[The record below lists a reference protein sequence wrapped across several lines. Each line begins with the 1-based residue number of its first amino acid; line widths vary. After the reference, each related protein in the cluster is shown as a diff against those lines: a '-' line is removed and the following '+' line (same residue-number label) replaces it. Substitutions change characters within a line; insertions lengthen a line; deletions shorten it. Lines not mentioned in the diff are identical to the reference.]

1 MMISI
6 KRKRVLKEVMQV
18 DERQQKLLKSI
29 VESYIKTVKPIG
41 SKSLCKKFKCSSATI
56 RNEMAV
62 LENLGFIEKNHIS
75 SGRIPSEAGYKYYVE
90 NLMKPKELT
99 GEDVLK
105 LQTIF
110 KNNEL
115 ALSDSINKTVEIIS
129 ELTNYT
135 SIILGKSSSE
145 NTLSQVNIIPIAD
158 NKIVALVCTD
168 KGIVENKQYILKN
181 DAEIKEMVKTSEII
195 NKMLVGTPI
204 NEVSKRL
211 EFEIKPIISRQIKQY
226 ETVYNIFA
234 DAFNEFVHKQENV
247 YFGGKTKIFNEPEY
261 NNALE
266 IKRLASKFED
276 QNFIKRIEEEDD
288 ASGDIKVYIGEE
300 NDFDPNVTIIKSK
313 YKRNGEEGTIAIVGP
328 KRMEYDRVVGLL
340 EYLQKELNEEDE

>member
-1 MMISI
+1 MDARQNAI
-6 KRKRVLKEVMQV
+6 LKA
-18 DERQQKLLKSI
+18 I

-41 SKSLCKKFKCSSATI
+41 SKSLCKKFNCSSATI

-90 NLMKPKELT
+90 NLMQPKELT

-105 LQTIF
+105 LQRIF
-110 KNNEL
+110 ENTSLE
-115 ALSDSINKTVEIIS
+115 LSDTINKTVEIIS

-135 SIILGKSSSE
+135 SIILGKSSKE
-145 NTLSQVNIIPIAD
+145 NTLKQVSIIPLD
-158 NKIVALVCTD
+158 GNKIVALVCTD
-168 KGIVENKQYILKN
+168 KGIIENKQFILN
-181 DAEIKEMVKTSEII
+181 NASDINEIVKTSEII

-204 NEVSKRL
+204 NEVAKRL

-234 DAFNEFVHKQENV
+234 DAFNDFLNKSQNI
-247 YFGGKTKIFNEPEY
+247 YFGGKTKIFNNPEY
-261 NNALE
+261 DNALE
-266 IKRLASKFED
+266 IKKLAAKFE
-276 QNFIKRIEEEDD
+276 NKEIIKKMEEDSLD
-288 ASGDIKVYIGEE
+288 NDIKIYIGED
-300 NDFDPNVTIIKSK
+300 NDFDPNVTVIKSK
-313 YKRNGEEGTIAIVGP
+313 YKLNGEEGTIAIVGP

-340 EYLQKELNEEDE
+340 EYLKDTLNEDD

>member
-1 MMISI
+1 M
-6 KRKRVLKEVMQV
+6 V
-18 DERQQKLLKSI
+18 DERQNKLLKAI
-29 VESYIKTVKPIG
+29 VESYIKTIKPIG
-41 SKSLCKKFKCSSATI
+41 SKSLCKKFNCSSATI
-56 RNEMAV
+56 RNEMAI

-75 SGRIPSEAGYKYYVE
+75 SGRIPSEAGYKYYVS

-115 ALSDSINKTVEIIS
+115 QLSDTINKTVEIIS

-145 NTLSQVNIIPIAD
+145 NTLKQVSIIPL
-158 NKIVALVCTD
+158 NEQKIVALVCTD
-168 KGIVENKQYILKN
+168 QGLIENKQFIL
-181 DAEIKEMVKTSEII
+181 DDTSEINEIVKTCEII

-204 NEVSKRL
+204 NEVAKRL
-211 EFEIKPIISRQIKQY
+211 EFDIKPIISRQIKQY
-226 ETVYNIFA
+226 EAVYNIFA
-234 DAFNEFVHKQENV
+234 DAFNDFLNKSHNV
-247 YFGGKTKIFNEPEY
+247 YFGGKTKIFDEPEY
-261 NNALE
+261 DNAKE
-266 IKRLASKFED
+266 IKKLASKFED
-276 QNFIKRIEEEDD
+276 KDFIKRIEEDSDSNGEVK
-288 ASGDIKVYIGEE
+288 IYIGEE

-313 YKRNGEEGTIAIVGP
+313 YRLNGEEGTIAIVGP

-340 EYLQKELNEEDE
+340 NYLQKTLNEFDEDGENNE

>member
-1 MMISI
+1 M
-6 KRKRVLKEVMQV
+6 
-18 DERQQKLLKSI
+18 DERQQKLLKAI
-29 VESYIKTVKPIG
+29 IESYIKTVKPIG

-90 NLMKPKELT
+90 HLMKPKELT

-145 NTLSQVNIIPIAD
+145 NTLSQVNIIPITD

-168 KGIVENKQYILKN
+168 KGIVENKQYLLKN
-181 DAEIKEMVKTSEII
+181 EAEIKEIVKTSEII
-195 NKMLVGTPI
+195 NRMLVGTPI
-204 NEVSKRL
+204 NEVAERL

-234 DAFNEFVHKQENV
+234 DAFNEFLHKQENV

-261 NNALE
+261 NDALE

-288 ASGDIKVYIGEE
+288 ASGDIKIYIGEE

-340 EYLQKELNEEDE
+340 EYLQKELNEEEE

>member
-1 MMISI
+1 M
-6 KRKRVLKEVMQV
+6 V
-18 DERQQKLLKSI
+18 DERQNKLLKAI
-29 VESYIKTVKPIG
+29 VESYIKTIKPIG
-41 SKSLCKKFKCSSATI
+41 SKSLCKKFNCSSATI
-56 RNEMAV
+56 RNEMAI

-75 SGRIPSEAGYKYYVE
+75 SGRIPSEAGYKYYVS

-115 ALSDSINKTVEIIS
+115 QLSDTINKTVEIIS

-135 SIILGKSSSE
+135 SIILGKSSGE
-145 NTLSQVNIIPIAD
+145 NTLKQVSIIPL
-158 NKIVALVCTD
+158 NEQKIVALVCTNQ
-168 KGIVENKQYILKN
+168 GIVENKQFILDN
-181 DAEIKEMVKTSEII
+181 SSEINEIVKTCEII

-211 EFEIKPIISRQIKQY
+211 EFDIKPIISRQIKQY
-226 ETVYNIFA
+226 EAVYNIFA
-234 DAFNEFVHKQENV
+234 DAFNDFLNKSHNV
-247 YFGGKTKIFNEPEY
+247 YFGGKTKIFDEPEY
-261 NNALE
+261 DNAKE
-266 IKRLASKFED
+266 IKKLASKFED
-276 QNFIKRIEEEDD
+276 KDFIKRIEEDSDSNGEVK
-288 ASGDIKVYIGEE
+288 IYIGEE

-313 YKRNGEEGTIAIVGP
+313 YRLNGEEGTIAIVGP

-340 EYLQKELNEEDE
+340 NYLQKTLNEFDEDGENNE

>member
-1 MMISI
+1 M
-6 KRKRVLKEVMQV
+6 V
-18 DERQQKLLKSI
+18 DERQNKLLKAI
-29 VESYIKTVKPIG
+29 VESYIKTINPIG
-41 SKSLCKKFKCSSATI
+41 SKSLCKKFNCSSATI
-56 RNEMAV
+56 RNEMAI

-75 SGRIPSEAGYKYYVE
+75 SGRIPSEAGYKYYVS

-115 ALSDSINKTVEIIS
+115 QLSDTINKTVEIIS

-145 NTLSQVNIIPIAD
+145 NTLKQVSIIPL
-158 NKIVALVCTD
+158 NEQKIVALVCTD
-168 KGIVENKQYILKN
+168 QGLIENKQFIL
-181 DAEIKEMVKTSEII
+181 DDTSEINEIVKTCEII

-204 NEVSKRL
+204 NEVAKRL
-211 EFEIKPIISRQIKQY
+211 EFDIKPIISRQIKQY
-226 ETVYNIFA
+226 EAVYNIFA
-234 DAFNEFVHKQENV
+234 DAFNDFLNKSHNV
-247 YFGGKTKIFNEPEY
+247 YFGGKTKIFDEPEY
-261 NNALE
+261 DNAKE
-266 IKRLASKFED
+266 IKKLASKFED
-276 QNFIKRIEEEDD
+276 KDFIKRIEEDSDSNGEVK
-288 ASGDIKVYIGEE
+288 IYIGEE

-313 YKRNGEEGTIAIVGP
+313 YRLNGEEGTIAIVGP

-340 EYLQKELNEEDE
+340 NYLQKTLNEFDEDGENNE

>member
-1 MMISI
+1 M
-6 KRKRVLKEVMQV
+6 

-56 RNEMAV
+56 RNEMAI

-340 EYLQKELNEEDE
+340 EYLQKELNEEEE